1 MVEIDKR
8 YPVFGLHFRRYA
20 PFARFGRFNPLTVGF
35 GYFGGDDRGVST
47 SLQDSSRTYG
57 AVMFNKFGVV
67 HHFAGACP
75 TEFHPAVGSVI
86 KGMAKVKSNFVRTKL
101 EGPSLFEFRASTAG
115 GNPLVPGAPDIDTF
129 IDARIEFGMASRL
142 RVSGHVYGDNFPN
155 LEVFLMCY
163 RTGRTALLVDGQTE
177 GGRSTGPMGHLWGDG
192 ADNLIAVF
200 RGDLPLD
207 DEGRL
212 SRASAAEPTKI

>member
-1 MVEIDKR
+1 MCEIDKR

-20 PFARFGRFNPLTVGF
+20 PFAKFGRANPLTMGF
-35 GYFGGDDRGVST
+35 GYFAGDDRGVST
-47 SLQDSSRTYG
+47 SLQNTSRTYA
-57 AVMFNKFGVV
+57 AVMFNKSGVV
-67 HHFAGACP
+67 HQFAGSSG
-75 TEFHPAVGSVI
+75 TEFHPAIGSVI
-86 KGMAKVKSNFVRTKL
+86 KGMAVVKSNLVRTKL

-129 IDARIEFGMASRL
+129 IDARIDFGMAKRL
-142 RVSGHVYGDNFPN
+142 RVSGHVYGDDFPN
-155 LEVFLMCY
+155 LEVFLICY

-177 GGRSTGPMGHLWGDG
+177 GGRNTGPMGHLLGDG
-192 ADNLIAVF
+192 ADNLLAVF

-212 SRASAAEPTKI
+212 ARSSTVEPKTI